1 MNEAIARCLEIE
13 DPGAFREAL
22 LECVDAIRCG
32 PDDLSELVLDLG
44 RLEWR
49 VDGPEKRAACR
60 AARERVAFAAEAVEA
75 REWSRAASRAI
86 VEGDGAIVETL
97 NRLGGRLIRPCS
109 SKFRR
114 ELHGVQDQLRG
125 FLGEDWRKKGQKA
138 PEYVPTPAQ
147 IAEAAAIE
155 RAAWTPEVERE
166 RRLGRANAVP
176 PIHAFVDPIRRL
188 RTSAELRRR
197 A

>member
-1 MNEAIARCLEIE
+1 MNESIARCLEIE
-13 DPGAFREAL
+13 DAQTFRETL

-32 PDDLSELVLDLG
+32 PDDLSELVMDLG

-49 VDGPEKRAACR
+49 VDGPEK
-60 AARERVAFAAEAVEA
+60 
-75 REWSRAASRAI
+75 RAASRAI

-188 RTSAELRRR
+188 RTSVELRRR